1 MSKLPTLA
9 PQNMTEAMEFSKMIS
24 QSGMVP
30 GAYKGKPQDVLVAIQ
45 WGYELGLQPL
55 QALQNIAVINGKP
68 SVYGDAALALVKNDP
83 RCAGVKEWI
92 DGEGDNK
99 VAHCLVKRRYAE
111 EMEETERTFSV
122 ADAKKARLWGKQG
135 PWTNYA
141 ERMLAMRARGFAL
154 RDAFPDALK
163 GVITAEEAQDYPV
176 DKGEARDITPSVTH
190 ANPLDSLPPPP
201 PADDYAEYE
210 STTIE
215 VAAEVIPE
223 PVPEPVP
230 EPRSKKK
237 SKPSVY
243 QVMNHNG
250 EQYKDDYTTEQAY
263 ADGFTVMLDV
273 YEKNF
278 QKKGTEA
285 AEALAMLF
293 QIRDHNLSTMG
304 FLEATTRVHV
314 SGYLNTKISRLEK
327 EASK

>member
-1 MSKLPTLA
+1 
-9 PQNMTEAMEFSKMIS
+9 
-24 QSGMVP
+24 
-30 GAYKGKPQDVLVAIQ
+30 
-45 WGYELGLQPL
+45 
-55 QALQNIAVINGKP
+55 
-68 SVYGDAALALVKNDP
+68 
-83 RCAGVKEWI
+83 
-92 DGEGDNK
+92 
-99 VAHCLVKRRYAE
+99 
-111 EMEETERTFSV
+111 
-122 ADAKKARLWGKQG
+122 
-135 PWTNYA
+135 
-141 ERMLAMRARGFAL
+141 MLAMRARGFAL

-176 DKGEARDITPSVTH
+176 DKGEARDITPNVTH

-210 STTIE
+210 STAIE
-215 VAAEVIPE
+215 VAAEVI
-223 PVPEPVP
+223 
-230 EPRSKKK
+230 KK

-278 QKKGTEA
+278 KKKGTEA

-293 QIRDHNLSTMG
+293 QIRDHNLATMG
-304 FLEATTRVHV
+304 SLEATTRVHV